1 MNKTLTSSDR
11 DVLAITRS
19 ASLFRRHRRAP
30 LVGTLA
36 RATKAV
42 YRSMKRLHADVSEG
56 LRMSRL
62 YEDLSRMSDR
72 ELAEVGITRAEIAAV
87 VAGTLRI
94 PGKGRSHGRSAGD

>member
-1 MNKTLTSSDR
+1 
-11 DVLAITRS
+11 
-19 ASLFRRHRRAP
+19 
-30 LVGTLA
+30 
-36 RATKAV
+36 
-42 YRSMKRLHADVSEG
+42 
-56 LRMSRL
+56 MSRL